1 MAINKSNSPSW
12 VKAVVIITALSFVA
26 SVAGLAAIPLF
37 SGGSATTG
45 SQTPTST
52 VPAPI
57 PGNYG
62 SLVQAA
68 EATFDE
74 ASALQQKLNGA
85 PGGADIALWR
95 QAADYYSQALA
106 VQPGDPNVTTDY
118 AIARFYSGDTTGA
131 IQTGEAV
138 ASVNTTFAPVFFNLA
153 IFYAN
158 LGDKAKAVELLTK
171 VKTMQPDA
179 QLLAN
184 TDSVLKQLGQ

>member
-37 SGGSATTG
+37 SSGTTPTG
-45 SQTPTST
+45 SQSPTST

-85 PGGADIALWR
+85 PGGDVVLWR
-95 QAADYYSQALA
+95 QAAVYYSQALA
-106 VQPGDPNVTTDY
+106 LQPGDPNVTTDY

-138 ASVNTTFAPVFFNLA
+138 ASVNTTFAPVYFNLA

-158 LGDKAKAVELLTK
+158 LGDKAKAVELLNK
-171 VKTMQPDA
+171 VKTLQPDA